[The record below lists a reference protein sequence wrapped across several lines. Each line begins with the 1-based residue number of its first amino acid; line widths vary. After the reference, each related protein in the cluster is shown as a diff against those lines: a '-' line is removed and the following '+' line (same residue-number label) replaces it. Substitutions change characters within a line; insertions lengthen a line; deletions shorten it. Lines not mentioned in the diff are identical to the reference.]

1 MAQQI
6 LSEKDDGMLRIV
18 VRRKT
23 AFTDAIENI
32 SRSQSKL
39 LQRLS
44 VRFIGEQ
51 AVDDGGVT
59 RELSSEIVAQ
69 VVNSNYL
76 DGIYYY

>member
-6 LSEKDDGMLRIV
+6 LSEKDDGMLQIV
-18 VRRKT
+18 VRCKT

-39 LQRLS
+39 LQPLS
-44 VRFIGEQ
+44 VRFIGEP

-59 RELSSEIVAQ
+59 RELSLEIVAQ